1 MNYKD
6 LNKIQK
12 DRMKQIS
19 VHDYIMEWE
28 NPEFMDYLL
37 GSLPQIRRMKDDE
50 SITDELSKL
59 NNMLVSYDSFESD
72 KQSFLAEVD
81 NIITKITEKKS
92 SWYGLNRYEIEKYL
106 KIHGFC
112 LISGE
117 GGIGKSYFIK
127 CFEENLEKKNIEHL
141 CLYGKFEKDTSRIN
155 VEEINNA
162 SKRGF
167 VFICDAVNEMSEEG
181 QQSLLVVL
189 RELKKNPRIRI
200 VISYRTNAMDKTILK
215 EYQDLSEY
223 EYKFPGVSF
232 ESALGEVLKMSVPD
246 VYLYEDILY
255 SNNALLLS
263 MLCDVLSSEK
273 IVDETENGVA
283 SVTYILEHFIKT
295 TAKKAFKNNLTC
307 QGIDIWKDTKSVA
320 KWMYKNCEKS
330 IDEANLL
337 SVIKTGKNFLPYMVQ
352 MGFMDTYERD
362 DMKYYYFAIDSL
374 TDFLIARSLFEDISG
389 KDYHDKVVII
399 KSKMD
404 AFYSIHEALIIAIFD
419 NMMPDYEQIINL
431 LEDTGLIEHLDFRN
445 LVKVHYKRSDIGA
458 LQGILKPINYGEL
471 LTTIGGYTDKPF
483 NCSNFLFEY
492 FSKSYERI
500 RELSDV
506 LAGYHFQNEIKNRLK
521 NVLYFTT
528 LNDRADRRD
537 EEAFFFSLL
546 CCAAPNKDVRCLAMK
561 LLYEVVS
568 KNDGYVEKLIGEYE
582 KILDFYIQEAVI
594 FVLSQIKK
602 ERKSV
607 AEFYNKIIIKQEGL
621 TAKSIRR
628 IASYLGS
635 PYSFITWNRKDLYKF
650 DYNAEVSD
658 FLNDI
663 LFYVDLMNKDFLP
676 FRYWGKNHIDMYTK
690 FLSNS
695 KNEIKS
701 INDYLNN
708 KYSCVQ
714 GGECSGWMAFENRIR
729 PEIESMAKIETVDM
743 NSFMQSFENVFRYI
757 FEYYG
762 MSSNV
767 KFVDMREEDFIHSVY
782 MKCVDIATGLYYG
795 SLMCN
800 HYTNQFAT
808 FNNNQN
814 SIGYEVYDPLE
825 YGEDVRITAPIPT
838 YQDDIERL
846 GDYVINSLE
855 QPLAKDILW
864 VKDVMLTRRNVLHLI
879 ETVDV
884 RKQQWVMLAGRVSL
898 HEEYKHDTKW
908 RDTYDIWCC
917 SSEEETINDD
927 GNARYLTIELEEYVG
942 ELKDYPENEYKP
954 WLCKSIKNIYGQSDI
969 FDETSLVLPPAEI
982 IKYFDLQLNV
992 SDLSWE
998 TPSGE
1003 KIILCNNNKNSYY
1016 RDPIGGTVF
1025 IRKDYYDKYVRS
1037 HIIKYFV
1044 FAERYIPETGY
1055 ADETSLHFEIM
1066 DGCIV
1071 KEIPNYGG
1079 QEKSEQ
1085 SNNPLCVDCPHAS
1098 IMQIQQNESA
1108 EIDIE
1113 WLRNM
1118 LKEYGADDV

>member
-1 MNYKD
+1 M
-6 LNKIQK
+6 
-12 DRMKQIS
+12 
-19 VHDYIMEWE
+19 
-28 NPEFMDYLL
+28 
-37 GSLPQIRRMKDDE
+37 
-50 SITDELSKL
+50 
-59 NNMLVSYDSFESD
+59 
-72 KQSFLAEVD
+72 
-81 NIITKITEKKS
+81 
-92 SWYGLNRYEIEKYL
+92 
-106 KIHGFC
+106 
-112 LISGE
+112 
-117 GGIGKSYFIK
+117 
-127 CFEENLEKKNIEHL
+127 
-141 CLYGKFEKDTSRIN
+141 
-155 VEEINNA
+155 
-162 SKRGF
+162 
-167 VFICDAVNEMSEEG
+167 
-181 QQSLLVVL
+181 
-189 RELKKNPRIRI
+189 
-200 VISYRTNAMDKTILK
+200 
-215 EYQDLSEY
+215 
-223 EYKFPGVSF
+223 
-232 ESALGEVLKMSVPD
+232 
-246 VYLYEDILY
+246 
-255 SNNALLLS
+255 
-263 MLCDVLSSEK
+263 
-273 IVDETENGVA
+273 
-283 SVTYILEHFIKT
+283 
-295 TAKKAFKNNLTC
+295 
-307 QGIDIWKDTKSVA
+307 
-320 KWMYKNCEKS
+320 
-330 IDEANLL
+330 
-337 SVIKTGKNFLPYMVQ
+337 
-352 MGFMDTYERD
+352 
-362 DMKYYYFAIDSL
+362 
-374 TDFLIARSLFEDISG
+374 
-389 KDYHDKVVII
+389 
-399 KSKMD
+399 
-404 AFYSIHEALIIAIFD
+404 
-419 NMMPDYEQIINL
+419 
-431 LEDTGLIEHLDFRN
+431 
-445 LVKVHYKRSDIGA
+445 
-458 LQGILKPINYGEL
+458 
-471 LTTIGGYTDKPF
+471 
-483 NCSNFLFEY
+483 
-492 FSKSYERI
+492 
-500 RELSDV
+500 
-506 LAGYHFQNEIKNRLK
+506 
-521 NVLYFTT
+521 
-528 LNDRADRRD
+528 
-537 EEAFFFSLL
+537 
-546 CCAAPNKDVRCLAMK
+546 
-561 LLYEVVS
+561 
-568 KNDGYVEKLIGEYE
+568 
-582 KILDFYIQEAVI
+582 
-594 FVLSQIKK
+594 
-602 ERKSV
+602 
-607 AEFYNKIIIKQEGL
+607 
-621 TAKSIRR
+621 
-628 IASYLGS
+628 
-635 PYSFITWNRKDLYKF
+635 
-650 DYNAEVSD
+650 
-658 FLNDI
+658 NDI

-762 MSSNV
+762 MSPNV